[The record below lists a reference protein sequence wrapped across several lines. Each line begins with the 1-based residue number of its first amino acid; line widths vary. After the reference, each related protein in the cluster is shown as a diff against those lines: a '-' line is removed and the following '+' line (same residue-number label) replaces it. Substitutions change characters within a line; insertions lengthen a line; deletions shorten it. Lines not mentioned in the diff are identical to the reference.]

1 MVDEEGETVIVL
13 LVAPV
18 LQEYEVAP
26 RALMVVVSPAH
37 TVAEFT
43 VIVGDG
49 LTKTV
54 VVFMEVQPKEFPM
67 TE

>member
-37 TVAEFT
+37 KVAEFT